1 MNKKD
6 LKIEKITASNKIE
19 YEEQFDNLKNKDFDI
34 LLFCYKS
41 YLPIEHYKKHIP
53 ANPDVEPSED
63 DYRVDLL
70 LLNHDQSMIDTLKEE
85 LLDLSKKVSKPII
98 IMSEEATVGAMF
110 VAYANYFSKE
120 DETNFIWTTGPILSD
135 SSNVERNILSK
146 RDIEKFK
153 AINYKGLKL
162 GLICGLSGYDEEKHT
177 AFYKINKGI
186 DYIIEGC
193 NGTIWRY

>member
-1 MNKKD
+1 MNKKE

-19 YEEQFDNLKNKDFDI
+19 YEEQLDNLKNKEFDI

-41 YLPIEHYKKHIP
+41 YLPIKHYKKHIP
-53 ANPDVEPSED
+53 ANPNVELSED
-63 DYRVDLL
+63 DYWVDLL
-70 LLNHDQSMIDTLKEE
+70 LLDDDQTMIDTLKEE

-98 IMSEEATVGAMF
+98 VMNEEATVGAMF

-120 DETNFIWTTGPILSD
+120 DETNFMWTTGPYLSD
-135 SSNVERNILSK
+135 ASNLERNIFSK
-146 RDIEKFK
+146 RDIEHFK
-153 AINYKGLKL
+153 AIKYKGLKL
-162 GLICGLSGYDEEKHT
+162 GLLCGLQGYDEEKHT

-193 NGTIWRY
+193 DGTIWRY